1 MKKLLAFIAIAFMVL
16 SCNRSEKIAT
26 ENRNISE
33 ALSPY
38 NGFTV
43 RSKTRYDDRGTCML
57 QVSNVIN
64 NNRYTFY
71 IDSLPISAWD
81 KYDLDD
87 TINETLPNMPIEEQ
101 PSTINE
107 DSAGVKTIVIDGIVY
122 EIKEKQ

>member
-43 RSKTRYDDRGTCML
+43 RSKTRYDDRGTCMF

-64 NNRYTFY
+64 NSRYTFY

-87 TINETLPNMPIEEQ
+87 TIRETLPTMPIEEQ
-101 PSTINE
+101 PSTISE
-107 DSAGVKTIVIDGIVY
+107 DSAGVKTIVIDGVVY